1 MIGFRMKNDK
11 VVFSIYVFFDFF
23 GIARNGMIGFRTKN
37 DKVVFSIDVFSTFLG
52 QPAAE

>member
-1 MIGFRMKNDK
+1 MIDFRTKNNK
-11 VVFSIYVFFDFF
+11 VVFSLDVFFDFV

-52 QPAAE
+52 QPATE